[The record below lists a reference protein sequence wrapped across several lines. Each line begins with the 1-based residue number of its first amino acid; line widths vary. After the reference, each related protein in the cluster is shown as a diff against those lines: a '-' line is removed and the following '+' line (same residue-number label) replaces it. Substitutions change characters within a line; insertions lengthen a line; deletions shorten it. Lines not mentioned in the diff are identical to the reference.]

1 MRHTATGLK
10 IRYRENVITNI
21 DTASVTMRNA
31 AAKNSTCVKYNC
43 KHKRERERELKVI
56 SRGADSL

>member
-10 IRYRENVITNI
+10 IRYRENVMTNN

-43 KHKRERERELKVI
+43 KHKRERERERE
-56 SRGADSL
+56 S